1 IPKCNIGFETT
12 VIGLDSR
19 RAIVTPRPPGQ
30 LVRNQVNIFMTHIKL
45 ILSSNETGGSF
56 NVKVVVTDTDRH
68 RQVLKW
74 IRENWTQ
81 FSYHIKYTG
90 MCKKLDSLAKKKS
103 MSILKDWVQNLKCH
117 LYWCALFSQT
127 PEEKK
132 QCLACVDHLQNM
144 HDSCLH
150 PPITREKA
158 WLLPGIFFF
167 LDVTMFVNDVM
178 KMSHLG
184 QTSGVEAFHSVV
196 NHFVPKMYYFS
207 YKGMKSRIILAAMHY
222 NENAGR
228 PQNVT
233 KEGIHSY
240 CIVYPKYKSGGY
252 SLRKILLDATYD
264 PFYNHPTKHADG
276 PDAESDGLGETPL
289 CTFPSMYLLIIKSL
303 R

>member
-1 IPKCNIGFETT
+1 MELE
-12 VIGLDSR
+12 GLKR
-19 RAIVTPRPPGQ
+19 C
-30 LVRNQVNIFMTHIKL
+30 
-45 ILSSNETGGSF
+45 SSELERF
-56 NVKVVVTDTDRH
+56 NVKVVVTDRH
-68 RQVLKW
+68 RQVGKW

-103 MSILKDWVQNLKCH
+103 LSILKDWVQSLKCH
-117 LYWCALFSQT
+117 LYWCALSSQT

-132 QCLACVDHLQNM
+132 QKWLPCVDHLQNV

-150 PPITREKA
+150 PPITREKV
-158 WLLPGIFFF
+158 WLLPGILFYFFR
-167 LDVTMFVNDVM
+167 LVELLTKTMFVNDVM

-228 PQNVT
+228 PQ
-233 KEGIHSY
+233 
-240 CIVYPKYKSGGY
+240 KSGGY
-252 SLRKILLDATYD
+252 CLRKILVDTI
-264 PFYNHPTKHADG
+264 
-276 PDAESDGLGETPL
+276 
-289 CTFPSMYLLIIKSL
+289 LLYILNQIFA
-303 R
+303 